1 MYIKFLMKNWHYIVI
16 AILLATNYFTFNLYL
31 DKRDE
36 LVTCEVNYKNKEA
49 EVVSCNELIGD
60 QNIAIN
66 DWKVKGEALEERVR
80 NLTGDISIIE
90 DKYNIKINKIL
101 NAKVPK
107 SCEGSMA
114 WLVDQGK
121 KK

>member
-1 MYIKFLMKNWHYIVI
+1 MWIKFLMKNWHFIVI
-16 AILLATNYFTFNLYL
+16 AILLATNTFTANLYL

-36 LVTCEVNYKNKEA
+36 LTKCEVNYKNKEA
-49 EVVSCNELIGD
+49 EVVSCNDLIGE
-60 QNIAIN
+60 QNTAIGE
-66 DWKVKGEALEERVR
+66 WKVKGEALEERVR
-80 NLTGDISIIE
+80 KLTGDISVIE
-90 DKYNIKINKIL
+90 DKYNVKINKIL
-101 NAKVPK
+101 NAKVPE

>member
-1 MYIKFLMKNWHYIVI
+1 MWMKFLIKNWHFVVI
-16 AILLATNYFTFNLYL
+16 AILIGTNTITANLYL

-36 LVTCEVNYKNKEA
+36 LTTCEVNYKNKEA
-49 EVVSCNELIGD
+49 EVVSCNELIGK
-60 QNIAIN
+60 QNISI
-66 DWKVKGEALEERVR
+66 DKWRVKGEALEERVR
-80 NLTGDISIIE
+80 NLTEDIGDIE
-90 DKYNIKINKIL
+90 EKYNVKINKIL

-107 SCEGSMA
+107 SCEGSMS